1 MTKIFKNMAPYW
13 YMIIAIVLL
22 LIVQAFGDLSLPQ
35 YTSDIIDVGI
45 QNHGVEHI
53 LPVKITEDEYE
64 ISQLYMTSNEK
75 KIWKDTY
82 KKKGDYYICKVED
95 EEKLDKLDNT
105 FLTAIFLN
113 HNMSNVKESEFKKMI
128 KNSIASNPAMDS
140 MKNKIDDMSVDEIGK
155 MLNMDFKSFQEEDDN
170 GKKVTYVDVR
180 PMLYQMKQTGMM
192 SSSDIQKSREEIEK
206 KMDDIGESTLFST
219 GVAYAIKCDKA
230 AGVDIDKVQTNYL
243 WKEGGRMLGIAFM
256 ILAAAVGAGFL
267 ASKVGAS
274 VGRDLRGKIYKKVM
288 GFSNAEM
295 NHFSTAS
302 LITRSTNDI
311 QQIQMVTAVMLRLLL
326 YAPIIGIGGIFKVY
340 QTKAGM
346 EWIIAL
352 AVVVILGFV
361 MLLVSMAMPK
371 FKIMQTLVD
380 GLNLVSREILT
391 GLSVIRAFGREKT
404 EEERFDEAN
413 KKLTGT
419 QLFTNRVMTF
429 MMPGMMFI
437 MYGIT
442 ILITWVSAQKID
454 AGTLQ
459 VGAMTAFI
467 TYAMQIVM
475 AFLMMT
481 AMSIMVPR
489 AGVAADRIDEVLKTE
504 SSVQNAKKP
513 EAIKEHK
520 GVLEFSHVDFKY
532 PGAENNVLSDIDFKV
547 EPGKTT
553 AIIGST
559 GCGKSTLINLI
570 PRFYDVTGGQ
580 ITLDGKDIRRISME
594 ELREE
599 IGFVPQK
606 GVLFSGTIASNLR
619 FGKEDAT
626 DEEVREAAKIA
637 QATEFIETKKEKYES
652 PIAQGGSNV
661 SGGQKQ
667 RLAIARAIAKKAKVL
682 VFDDSFSALDM
693 KTDAALRKELNEK
706 VQDASIVIV
715 AQRVSTI
722 LHADQIIVLD
732 DGKIVGKG
740 THEELLKNCEVYL
753 QIAKSQLS
761 EKELGLEKLGLAEE
775 KAGQKTN
782 TETNGKETKSDV
794 KESIFTKNDEKEN
807 DKSKKKNLKP
817 DNKKKPDDR
826 KLNRKKGGK

>member
-13 YMIIAIVLL
+13 YMIVAIVLL

-45 QNHGVEHI
+45 QNKGVEHI
-53 LPVKITEDEYE
+53 LPVKMTEDEYE
-64 ISQLYMTSNEK
+64 ISQLYMTSKEK

-82 KKKGDYYICKVED
+82 KKKGEYYICKAED
-95 EEKLDKLDNT
+95 EEKLDQLDDT

-113 HNMSNVKESEFKKMI
+113 HNMSNVKESQFKKMI
-128 KNSIASNPAMDS
+128 KNSIASNPAMAP
-140 MKNKIDDMSVDEIGK
+140 MKDKIDDMSVDEIGK
-155 MLNMDFKSFQEEDDN
+155 MLNMEFKSFQEEDDN

-192 SSSDIQKSREEIEK
+192 SAKDIQKSREEIEK
-206 KMDDIGESTLFST
+206 KMNDTGESTLFST
-219 GVAYAIKCDKA
+219 GVAYATKCDKA
-230 AGVDIDKVQTNYL
+230 AGVDIDKIQTDYL

-256 ILAAAVGAGFL
+256 ILVAAIGVGFL

-274 VGRDLRGKIYKKVM
+274 IGRDLRGKIYKKVM

-295 NHFSTAS
+295 NRFSTAS

-326 YAPIIGIGGIFKVY
+326 YAPIIGIGGIIKVY
-340 QTKAGM
+340 QTGAGM

-419 QLFTNRVMTF
+419 QLFTNRIMTF

-437 MYGIT
+437 MYSVT

-504 SSVQNAKKP
+504 ASVQDVKKP
-513 EAIKEHK
+513 ETLKEHK

-532 PGAENNVLSDIDFKV
+532 PGAEHNVLSDIDFKV

-559 GCGKSTLINLI
+559 GCGKSTLVNLI

-619 FGKEDAT
+619 FGKADAT
-626 DEEVREAAKIA
+626 DEDIKEAAEIA
-637 QATEFIETKKEKYES
+637 QATEFIETKKEKYDS

-722 LHADQIIVLD
+722 LHADQILVLD

-775 KAGQKTN
+775 KAEK
-782 TETNGKETKSDV
+782 ETNKKEILSTK
-794 KESIFTKNDEKEN
+794 IDEKEN
-807 DKSKKKNLKP
+807 NKLKKKS
-817 DNKKKPDDR
+817 DDR
-826 KLNRKKGGK
+826 KLKHKKGGK

>member
-13 YMIIAIVLL
+13 YMIVAIVLL

-45 QNHGVEHI
+45 QNKGVEHI
-53 LPVKITEDEYE
+53 LPVKMTEDEYE
-64 ISQLYMTSNEK
+64 ISQLYMTSKEK

-82 KKKGDYYICKVED
+82 KKKGEYYICKAED
-95 EEKLDKLDNT
+95 EEKLDQLDDT

-113 HNMSNVKESEFKKMI
+113 HNMSNVKESQFKKMI
-128 KNSIASNPAMDS
+128 KNSIASNPAMAP
-140 MKNKIDDMSVDEIGK
+140 MKDKIDDMSVDEIGK
-155 MLNMDFKSFQEEDDN
+155 MLNMEFKSFQEEDDN

-192 SSSDIQKSREEIEK
+192 SAKDIQKSREEIEK
-206 KMDDIGESTLFST
+206 KMNDIGESTLFST
-219 GVAYAIKCDKA
+219 GVAYATKCDKA
-230 AGVDIDKVQTNYL
+230 AGVDIDKIQTDYL

-256 ILAAAVGAGFL
+256 ILVAAVGVGFL

-295 NHFSTAS
+295 NRFSTAS

-326 YAPIIGIGGIFKVY
+326 YAPIIGIGGIIKVY
-340 QTKAGM
+340 QTGAGM

-419 QLFTNRVMTF
+419 QLFTNRIMTF

-437 MYGIT
+437 MYSVT

-504 SSVQNAKKP
+504 ASVQDVKKP
-513 EAIKEHK
+513 ETLKEHK

-532 PGAENNVLSDIDFKV
+532 PGAEHNVLSDIDFKV

-559 GCGKSTLINLI
+559 GCGKSTLVNLI

-619 FGKEDAT
+619 FGKADAT
-626 DEEVREAAKIA
+626 DEDIKEAAEIA
-637 QATEFIETKKEKYES
+637 QATEFIETKKEKYDS

-722 LHADQIIVLD
+722 LHADQILVLD
-732 DGKIVGKG
+732 DGRIVGKG

-775 KAGQKTN
+775 KVEK
-782 TETNGKETKSDV
+782 ETNKKEILSTK
-794 KESIFTKNDEKEN
+794 IDEKEN
-807 DKSKKKNLKP
+807 NKLKKKS
-817 DNKKKPDDR
+817 DDR
-826 KLNRKKGGK
+826 KLKHKKGGK